1 MKNPGFNLEN
11 PLKMTAADMTHKKP
25 IYYIYT
31 WNWMV
36 IVLTPSLNLFR
47 ADYAYQVINHEAVY
61 EKSKPY
67 VNI

>member
-1 MKNPGFNLEN
+1 MKNPGFTLEN
-11 PLKMTAADMTHKKP
+11 PLKMTAADMTHKKT

-36 IVLTPSLNLFR
+36 IVLTPSLNLFK
-47 ADYAYQVINHEAVY
+47 AINHEAVY